1 MIVVDSEA
9 SIFANANGSTM
20 STGRPAPPA
29 VRTHNL
35 DPPRRT
41 RAYNP
46 ASPTTYSFN
55 PSPVKAYHSKSQT
68 AGQILY
74 DIPVPVSPNPD
85 SLVAISSREGF
96 VGTVSEHPLIASSSG
111 DGSNS
116 RSKGLY
122 SSEKKSGNAI
132 AYAQS
137 RSGGAPR
144 LHSRSRRGSREILER
159 MNTNGTADSDMSYG
173 SSKELLTTS
182 GSGSTLASGASP
194 VKSGYDAGNRGP
206 QRMPMP
212 RRRSSESSS
221 RATINTT
228 QQVRSRAGPTPPP
241 RSYTYQ
247 PPQLPPSLPSRRGSP
262 SPNKQADLLSP
273 GGTMMREAKEG
284 SMYTVGQQSVASS
297 YARREGGVGSP
308 SPGVSRVIDARRSF
322 PSRLTQS
329 LIPVTGSAYFRASLS
344 TVLLL
349 V

>member
-1 MIVVDSEA
+1 
-9 SIFANANGSTM
+9 M
-20 STGRPAPPA
+20 SSARPVPPA

-41 RAYNP
+41 RAHNP

-85 SLVAISSREGF
+85 SLVAVSSTEGF
-96 VGTVSEHPLIASSSG
+96 VGNVSEHPLIASPIG

-116 RSKGLY
+116 RSRSLY
-122 SSEKKSGNAI
+122 SSEKKTGNAI

-144 LHSRSRRGSREILER
+144 VHSRSRRGSRETLER
-159 MNTNGTADSDMSYG
+159 MNLNGRADSDTAYG

-182 GSGSTLASGASP
+182 GSGSTLASGSSP
-194 VKSGYDAGNRGP
+194 VKSGYEPGYRDR

-228 QQVRSRAGPTPPP
+228 QQARSRPGPTPPP

-262 SPNKQADLLSP
+262 SPNKQSDLLSP

-284 SMYTVGQQSVASS
+284 SMYTIGQQSVASS

-308 SPGVSRVIDARRSF
+308 SPGVSRVCGAQHSF
-322 PSRLTQS
+322 Q
-329 LIPVTGSAYFRASLS
+329 FD
-344 TVLLL
+344 
-349 V
+349 